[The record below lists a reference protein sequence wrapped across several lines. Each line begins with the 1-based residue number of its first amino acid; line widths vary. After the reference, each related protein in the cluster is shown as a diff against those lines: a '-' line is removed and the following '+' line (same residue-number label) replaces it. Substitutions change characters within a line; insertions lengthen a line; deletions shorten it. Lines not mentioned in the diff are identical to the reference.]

1 MEIGRRLY
9 YVLRTGEVVLDTGER
24 RGDVIA
30 TTIDD
35 DFKVYTALSRFNRG
49 ALGVMELDF
58 GDFKEDFQKSSGI
71 RVDVT
76 GAEPT
81 LLFSYPSEPGEEQP
95 EEPVYHPP
103 IQEYLA
109 ALEQQ
114 LTETQIALTES
125 LEANLAA
132 QEEIAGLQATMDENK
147 AVSQAEVTGLQIAL
161 TEVYEEL
168 LVLTGGEKNG

>member
-30 TTIDD
+30 TTVDD
-35 DFKVYTALSRFNRG
+35 DFKIYTALSRFNRDT
-49 ALGVMELDF
+49 LGVMELDF
-58 GDFKEDFQKSSGI
+58 GHLKEDFQKSSGI
-71 RVDVT
+71 RIDVT
-76 GAEPT
+76 GTKPT
-81 LLFSYPSEPGEEQP
+81 LLFSFPPEPGEEQP
-95 EEPVYHPP
+95 EEPIFHPSTQGR
-103 IQEYLA
+103 IA
-109 ALEQQ
+109 VLEQQ

-125 LEANLAA
+125 YEANLVA
-132 QEEIAGLQATMDENK
+132 QKEIAGLQATMDENK

-168 LVLTGGEKNG
+168 LALTGGEKNG